1 MLQFTELVSKT
12 QAWDGIIEW
21 AAVSAYSLA
30 VSSLSVHI
38 ATLLFLQVLYVDQ
51 INDDNDDDGDGD

>member
-1 MLQFTELVSKT
+1 M
-12 QAWDGIIEW
+12 
-21 AAVSAYSLA
+21 
-30 VSSLSVHI
+30 SSLSVHI